1 MLAQI
6 KEIVT
11 RAPASLA
18 LDATGALALT
28 VLFAAMLHLP
38 VLL

>member
-1 MLAQI
+1 MFAQI
-6 KEIVT
+6 KQIVT

-18 LDATGALALT
+18 QDATGAVAIT

>member
-1 MLAQI
+1 MLTEI
-6 KEIVT
+6 KSILT

-18 LDATGALALT
+18 QDATGALAIT
-28 VLFAAMLHLP
+28 VLLAAMLHLP